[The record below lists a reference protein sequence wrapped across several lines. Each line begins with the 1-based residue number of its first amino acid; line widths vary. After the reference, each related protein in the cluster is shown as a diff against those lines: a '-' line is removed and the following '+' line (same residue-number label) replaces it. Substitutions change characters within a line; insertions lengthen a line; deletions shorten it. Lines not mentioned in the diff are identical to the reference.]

1 MSSIDEGYMCI
12 WREMRQ
18 VSRVNKLNLIESAMI
33 KYKIREM
40 LDAKFFFYFY
50 HIFVCTLFDF
60 FCVLD
65 MRGVGVVCCSLSD
78 FLISIF

>member
-40 LDAKFFFYFY
+40 LDAKFFF
-50 HIFVCTLFDF
+50 IFIIYLYVLFLIF
-60 FCVLD
+60 FCELD

-78 FLISIF
+78 FFDRYM